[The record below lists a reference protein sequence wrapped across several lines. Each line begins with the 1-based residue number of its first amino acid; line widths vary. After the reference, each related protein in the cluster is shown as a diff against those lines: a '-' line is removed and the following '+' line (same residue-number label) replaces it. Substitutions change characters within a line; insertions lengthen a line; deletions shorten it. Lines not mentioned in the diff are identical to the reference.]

1 MRFLPSIFVLAVAA
15 LLAFPAAQAN
25 GIGHGRCKAGF
36 NLDTRVSTESRGELR
51 IVQVQ
56 VNDRV
61 WSFNQDVGKT
71 GWSRV
76 SQRIEQ
82 GPHLTLLA
90 DFVDPD
96 TQAVTPACWR
106 IKQTG

>member
-1 MRFLPSIFVLAVAA
+1 MRTQACLLTLAVAA
-15 LLAFPAAQAN
+15 LFAAPAAQAD
-25 GIGHGRCKAGF
+25 GVGHGRCKAGF
-36 NLDTRVSTESRGELR
+36 NLDTRVSTENRGELR
-51 IVQVQ
+51 IDQVQ

-76 SQRIEQ
+76 SQRIQQ

-96 TQAVTPACWR
+96 TRAVTPACWR